1 MKKFYSLIA
10 VAMMATAVNAQE
22 LLTNPSFEDGF
33 KEPWKKGPSN
43 RYTEPEL
50 VTNGGES
57 GNNYVAYNNPSATT
71 GFYQNVPVT
80 SGKTYVIS
88 FWYKATGDG
97 TDARIWSVYKK
108 ANGEVV
114 YTAGTSQSGV
124 GDAFRNNDEYL
135 PSVTEWTSH
144 TAEMIAG
151 PEAASLDVAVR
162 AYSKGTVTFD
172 SFSVYEKGTMS
183 VADVKTLE
191 NTVKFNTVV
200 DDVLRVQ
207 TSEKVTL
214 NVYSAEG
221 KLVSSNRVSNN
232 DTVNMQ
238 DLVKGVYIVVVDN
251 GGAKFSK
258 KVVKK

>member
-1 MKKFYSLIA
+1 MKKFYSLVAAIA
-10 VAMMATAVNAQE
+10 LGLTANAQE
-22 LLTNPSFEDGF
+22 LLTNPGF
-33 KEPWKKGPSN
+33 
-43 RYTEPEL
+43 
-50 VTNGGES
+50 ES
-57 GNNYVAYNNPSATT
+57 GLAPWAAGTTSSYTAPTIATDGAQSGANYATYGTPSATT

-80 SGKTYVIS
+80 EGKTYVIS
-88 FWYKATGDG
+88 FWYKAGSDNST
-97 TDARIWSVYKK
+97 RLWSVYKNN
-108 ANGEVV
+108 AGSAV
-114 YTAGTSQSGV
+114 YTTPNANT
-124 GDAFRNNDEYL
+124 DPFRTNNGYFATT
-135 PSVTEWTSH
+135 TEWTFYS
-144 TAEMIAG
+144 AEMPAG
-151 PEAASLDVAVR
+151 PGATSLDVAVR
-162 AYSKGTVTFD
+162 AYRTGLSSFD

-183 VADVKTLE
+183 VADAKTLE

-238 DLVKGVYIVVVDN
+238 GLVKGVYIVVVDN

>member
-1 MKKFYSLIA
+1 MKKIFTILSV
-10 VAMMATAVNAQE
+10 VALTTVNAQE
-22 LLTNPSFEDGF
+22 LLTNPSFENGLAPWAAGTATNYTAPTIATDG
-33 KEPWKKGPSN
+33 GQ
-43 RYTEPEL
+43 
-50 VTNGGES
+50 S
-57 GNNYVAYNNPSATT
+57 GANYATYGTPSATT

-80 SGKTYVIS
+80 EGKTYVIS
-88 FWYKATGDG
+88 FWYKAG
-97 TDARIWSVYKK
+97 TDNSTRLWSVYKNS
-108 ANGEVV
+108 AGAAV
-114 YTAGTSQSGV
+114 YTTANASTDS
-124 GDAFRNNDEYL
+124 FRTNNGYFA
-135 PSVTEWTSH
+135 PATEWTFYS
-144 TAEMIAG
+144 AEMPAG
-151 PEAASLDVAVR
+151 TGATSLDVAVR
-162 AYSKGTVTFD
+162 AYRTGLSSFD

-238 DLVKGVYIVVVDN
+238 GLVKGVYIVVVDN
-251 GGAKFSK
+251 GAAKFSK